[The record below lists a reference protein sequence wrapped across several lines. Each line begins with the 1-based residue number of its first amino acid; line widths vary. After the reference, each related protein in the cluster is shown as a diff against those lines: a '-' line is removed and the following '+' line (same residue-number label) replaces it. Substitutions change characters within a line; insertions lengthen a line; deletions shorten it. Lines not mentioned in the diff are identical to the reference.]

1 MDGQRA
7 MHTYT
12 VHINLRMRLYKT
24 CECSILTYGSEA
36 WHLTKTVTTA
46 LNDANTIMVSI
57 ITGNSPHGETS
68 PTTRTF
74 DLVRWVRARRLRLQW
89 FGHIYVSSQM
99 TGWLSKWYSRCTKPQ
114 PDDLLMS
121 DGRSQKQSRGYKR
134 AMEVQ
139 GTSTE
144 TTTHNNSQ
152 DGVTHRARTN
162 IHLHDK

>member
-1 MDGQRA
+1 M
-7 MHTYT
+7 
-12 VHINLRMRLYKT
+12 
-24 CECSILTYGSEA
+24 
-36 WHLTKTVTTA
+36 
-46 LNDANTIMVSI
+46 
-57 ITGNSPHGETS
+57 GES
-68 PTTRTF
+68 APTTTTM
-74 DLVRWVRARRLRLQW
+74 VRAHLRLESHDRMIKQVV
-89 FGHIYVSSQM
+89 FEMYKAPTEG
-99 TGWLSKWYSRCTKPQ
+99 
-114 PDDLLMS
+114 DLLMS